1 MHKMAVTLKWLVA
14 LGYVSR
20 WMKAAE
26 ENINESAHV
35 TVLVPAQ
42 TKQISPWNQAYLE
55 RWDNN
60 RNRPQ
65 VHAACE
71 RWMGAEGIRRGGKEP
86 AEGTISRG
94 FFFLGRG
101 WGEETAWNWFC
112 RGRSLIE
119 DWEGGGRVG
128 GETEGERD
136 RERGDNI
143 KSLRDGVH
151 LPF

>member
-60 RNRPQ
+60 RNLPQ

-71 RWMGAEGIRRGGKEP
+71 RWMGAKGTRRGAK
-86 AEGTISRG
+86 SRPKVA
-94 FFFLGRG
+94 FLGV
-101 WGEETAWNWFC
+101 TLFF
-112 RGRSLIE
+112 
-119 DWEGGGRVG
+119 WEGGMDKKQLGIDFA
-128 GETEGERD
+128 EA
-136 RERGDNI
+136 
-143 KSLRDGVH
+143 GV
-151 LPF
+151 